1 MNKYKDSSNL
11 DLQDR
16 AALRR
21 VTTFSTELQDITEVE
36 YRKIQLE
43 KVVLAGVWVTGS
55 WESAER

>member
-1 MNKYKDSSNL
+1 MNEYKDSSNL

-36 YRKIQLE
+36 YRKIQL
-43 KVVLAGVWVTGS
+43 
-55 WESAER
+55 